1 MAEVADNSVKPPRKL
16 WVDLDNYAARQAA
29 EWKDS
34 RPVDAALMERIGR
47 TPQAVWIGDWP
58 GSKPSDTEA
67 KARKAADAGE
77 VFAVVVYN
85 IAGRDSGGYSAGG
98 AATEAHYKTW
108 IAGHAAAFAATKAE
122 AIVILEPDALP
133 QLQNLSA
140 DDQAKRLECLR
151 YAAGCLKDAGVTV
164 YQDAGHSNWHPAEEM
179 ARRLQ
184 GANADLVDGFALNV
198 SNTQPMSK
206 LVPFADEM
214 RAFLQGA
221 HYVIDTS
228 RNGRDEVISEWCN
241 PPDRLL
247 GPEPTF
253 ETGIAGCDAFLW
265 VKRPGE
271 SDGQRNGGPP
281 AGQFWPDYAL
291 GLAQRTW
298 GS

>member
-1 MAEVADNSVKPPRKL
+1 MKL

-29 EWKDS
+29 EWKHS

-98 AATEAHYKTW
+98 AATEAHYKAW
-108 IAGHAAAFAATKAE
+108 IAGHAAAFAAAKAE

-140 DDQAKRLECLR
+140 NDQAKRLECLR

-164 YQDAGHSNWHPAEEM
+164 YQDAGHSNWHPGKEM
-179 ARRLQ
+179 AQRLQ
-184 GANADLVDGFALNV
+184 GANADCPA
-198 SNTQPMSK
+198 
-206 LVPFADEM
+206 
-214 RAFLQGA
+214 
-221 HYVIDTS
+221 
-228 RNGRDEVISEWCN
+228 
-241 PPDRLL
+241 
-247 GPEPTF
+247 PEPPARRSRRAHRLQVRVGPLEERAQYWRVPHKTRSMLDRYNIVS
-253 ETGIAGCDAFLW
+253 EGDLREAA
-265 VKRPGE
+265 KRLE
-271 SDGQRNGGPP
+271 AAVN
-281 AGQFWPDYAL
+281 
-291 GLAQRTW
+291 QRTATTSATHTP
-298 GS
+298 GQEDQAKIIQ